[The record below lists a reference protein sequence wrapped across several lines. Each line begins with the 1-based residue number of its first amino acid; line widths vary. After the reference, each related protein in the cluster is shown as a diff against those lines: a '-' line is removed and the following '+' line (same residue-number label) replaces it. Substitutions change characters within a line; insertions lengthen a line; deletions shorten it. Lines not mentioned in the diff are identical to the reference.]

1 MLALYRSDRQ
11 ADALQAYQDARRKLV
26 EDLGIEPGE
35 SLRELERAIL
45 AQDPKLHLPV
55 AEDAVAAEP
64 AVETQPGPFVGRD
77 SELTELVAG
86 LDDAFA
92 GRGRLFL
99 LVGEPGIGKSRLA
112 EELIAVARARA
123 ARVLVGRCWEAG
135 GAPAYWPWVQ
145 SLRSYIDDVAPEA
158 LRLQLGAGAADIAEM
173 IPQLRALFPD
183 LPPVPA
189 LESEGARF
197 RLFDATVRFLR
208 SAATAQPLVVV
219 FEDLH
224 AADTP
229 SLLLLQF
236 VARELAGSRLL
247 VVATHRHPDSR
258 ALDPLADAVAELRR
272 EHAVRLVPLGGL
284 AKDDHAR
291 FVEVVAGFEPPKRAT
306 ASIYRATEGN
316 PLFAAEVVRLL
327 VAENRLDELGRGDA
341 GTPPV
346 PQEVRRVIERRL
358 ERLSPECRH
367 TLTLASVI
375 GREFDLETLG
385 RLAETSRDDLLEVL
399 DEAIAARVVGE
410 VGGTLGRLA
419 FSHALVR
426 DTLYDELDASR
437 RRRLHRQLGGVLE
450 SLYAA
455 DADIHLAELA
465 HHFFRAADRRDADKA
480 IEYAGRAAERA
491 VSMLAFEEAVRLLEM
506 ALTALAYRQPP
517 DEQRR
522 CELLIAAGEAMA
534 RAGDAAAAKKT
545 FLEAAELAGRVG
557 LADHLARAALG
568 YAGRFVFTR
577 AGADSRA
584 VPLLESALSALG
596 PKDSVLRA
604 KALARLAGLLRD
616 RGSQEPRLSYSRE
629 AVEIGRRLGDSGT
642 LAYALNGLHAA
653 NWAPDTAEQ
662 RLAIATELTQLAEAA
677 GEKERALEGQWAQV
691 LALLELGRAAPARAA
706 HEIQSRQAAEL
717 KQPPQLWITTMLQA
731 MLELFGGRFDQ
742 AEELASQAYEIGRRA
757 YPEEALMSYR
767 LQTFELARA
776 RGALE
781 PLEPT
786 VQQTVVEY
794 PWYPVWRVL
803 LALLHAEIGRPDEAR
818 GELAGL
824 AVDRFEAL
832 PFDNN
837 WLFALAMFTDCC
849 QLVGEARWAGA
860 LYELIEP
867 YGRSN
872 AVGAEVC
879 TGSVARTLGILASL
893 ASRWDVAA
901 RHFEAAL
908 EMNARMRARPW
919 LAQTRLDYARMLA
932 ARGGSRDRERAVELT
947 DFATGAFAELGME
960 GSLRHSSRFR
970 KSPALRRRR

>member
-1 MLALYRSDRQ
+1 MIALYRSDRQ

-35 SLRELERAIL
+35 SLRALERAIL

-55 AEDAVAAEP
+55 AQDPVAAEP
-64 AVETQPGPFVGRD
+64 AVETQRGPFVGRD
-77 SELTELVAG
+77 SELAELVAG

-197 RLFDATVRFLR
+197 RLFDATARFLR

-219 FEDLH
+219 LEDLH

-236 VARELAGSRLL
+236 VARELGGSRLL
-247 VVATHRHPDSR
+247 VVATHRHPDSGVP
-258 ALDPLADAVAELRR
+258 DPLADAVAELRR
-272 EHAVRLVPLGGL
+272 EHAVRLVQLGGL

-291 FVEVVAGFEPPKRAT
+291 FVEVVAGFEPPERAT
-306 ASIYRATEGN
+306 AAIYRATEGN

-327 VAENRLDELGRGDA
+327 VAENRFDEVGRGDA

-385 RLAETSRDDLLEVL
+385 RLAETSSDDLLEVL
-399 DEAIAARVVGE
+399 DEAIAARAVGE

-426 DTLYDELDASR
+426 DTLYDELDAGP

-455 DADIHLAELA
+455 DPDTHLAELA
-465 HHFFRAADRRDADKA
+465 HHFFRATDRRDADKA
-480 IEYAGRAAERA
+480 IEYARRAAERA
-491 VSMLAFEEAVRLLEM
+491 VGMLAFEEAVRLLEM

-545 FLEAAELAGRVG
+545 FLEAAELAERVG

-584 VPLLESALSALG
+584 APLLESALSALG
-596 PKDSVLRA
+596 STDSALRA

-616 RGSQEPRLSYSRE
+616 RSSQEPRLSYSRE

-662 RLAIATELTQLAEAA
+662 RLAIAMELTQLAEAA

-717 KQPPQLWITTMLQA
+717 KQPSQLWVTTMLQA

-757 YPEEALMSYR
+757 HPEEALMSYR
-767 LQTFELARA
+767 LQTFELARV
-776 RGALE
+776 RGALD

-818 GELAGL
+818 SELAGL

-849 QLVGEARWAGA
+849 QLVGDARWAGT

-867 YGRSN
+867 YERSN

-893 ASRWDVAA
+893 ASRWQVAA

-932 ARGGSRDRERAVELT
+932 ARGASGDRERAIELT
-947 DFATGAFAELGME
+947 DSATRAFAELGME
-960 GSLRHSSRFR
+960 GSLRRGSSFR
-970 KSPALRRRR
+970 ESMALLRRR